1 MQSYHGQRLPSSTL
15 LSTNKERSFSADD
28 VSSQGC
34 LLSRWIGSM
43 EVGGLSGSSAN
54 SSTAFDCSM
63 YAFSSH
69 QSTQAPF
76 FNDSAN
82 VMPFSH
88 LHTGSQVG
96 TYHGHDSSTPLSMH
110 TLSCSGPNMPMD
122 ELQLYGSSQ
131 GFQGQVDTYWHHSSF
146 SNVNN
151 DSMIE
156 SLLGLH
162 TMVQQILAEEEMI
175 IALKESNNQLTEKCK
190 AMEKELEGIK
200 TDNRKGKGPKEG
212 SNDHAA
218 LKPKCIQALANL
230 LRLENGELYEILE
243 DGCKIWHLN
252 WLGPV
257 DEEINTKFIK
267 EVTDRVWD
275 NKNIPNKDF
284 SLETIKN
291 SAKIYF
297 CTVHKKALGAKD
309 KVKAL
314 EWDTTLRCCAHCQAS
329 ARVHCKAV
337 IVYKGQGHPGASAL
351 IDTDWCSEILSYS
364 EEELSDNSK
373 LCRTRAGVGITANM
387 AVGYKWRSLDYVAFL
402 HFLSLWSKGLDSV
415 GNPTE
420 GDNQNIVGPSQGPP
434 KKCHRTTKKLA
445 KRHSTLNLLKWATKF
460 HLAKNLSP
468 SDSWLIQCG

>member
-1 MQSYHGQRLPSSTL
+1 
-15 LSTNKERSFSADD
+15 
-28 VSSQGC
+28 
-34 LLSRWIGSM
+34 
-43 EVGGLSGSSAN
+43 
-54 SSTAFDCSM
+54 
-63 YAFSSH
+63 
-69 QSTQAPF
+69 
-76 FNDSAN
+76 
-82 VMPFSH
+82 
-88 LHTGSQVG
+88 
-96 TYHGHDSSTPLSMH
+96 
-110 TLSCSGPNMPMD
+110 MPMD

-162 TMVQQILAEEEMI
+162 TMVQQILAEE
-175 IALKESNNQLTEKCK
+175 SNNQLTEKCK

-218 LKPKCIQALANL
+218 LKPFVHPMFCDLCGVECTMPKPKRIQALANL

-275 NKNIPNKDF
+275 NKNQHRANVNLIGQIPNKDF

-309 KVKAL
+309 EVKAL
-314 EWDTTLRCCAHCQAS
+314 EWDTTLRRCAHCQAS

-364 EEELSDNSK
+364 EEELSNNSK
-373 LCRTRAGVGITANM
+373 LHRTRAGVGITANM

-402 HFLSLWSKGLDSV
+402 HFLSLWSKGLDLV

-420 GDNQNIVGPSQGPP
+420 EMPQNHQKACKTTFDIKPTEMGNKVPSC
-434 KKCHRTTKKLA
+434 KKSVPFRLMVDPMWLEEHAQINVLDGVEW
-445 KRHSTLNLLKWATKF
+445 LNRFYGHLRDFELLKEDAAYLEELHDLHT
-460 HLAKNLSP
+460 L
-468 SDSWLIQCG
+468 